1 MVNPVLPLW
10 PRRRRNL
17 RNSRRELEVDIIF
30 QQCRLTDDDFKK
42 FSALIYA
49 KTGIHLKPEKKELLH
64 ARLGKRLRACQLSSF
79 TDYYDRVMH
88 DASGNELVHLINC
101 VSTNFTGFFREN
113 AHFDFFSATVL
124 PQLAGRGNG
133 AGAPCKVWSSA
144 CSSGEEPYTIAMV
157 LARFMAG
164 HAGFSSSILA
174 TDISTKVLA
183 IAEKGIY
190 SLDKMDKVP
199 PDYLKSFFQRGV
211 GKCDGYVKIK
221 EQLRR
226 LVTFKRVNLMDPFPW
241 KEEMDVIFCR
251 NVMIYFTRETQAELA
266 EKFYH
271 CLAPDGYLFIGHS
284 ESLTSVAHLF
294 RPVAATVYQKVK

>member
-1 MVNPVLPLW
+1 VEIL
-10 PRRRRNL
+10 
-17 RNSRRELEVDIIF
+17 F
-30 QQCRLTDDDFKK
+30 QQSRLTDDDFRK

-64 ARLGKRLRACQLSSF
+64 ARLGKRLRACQLDSF
-79 TDYYDRVMH
+79 KDYYDRVVQ
-88 DASGNELVHLINC
+88 DASGSELVHLINC

-124 PQLAGRGNG
+124 PHLAGRGSG
-133 AGAPCKVWSSA
+133 AGSQCRVWSAA
-144 CSSGEEPYTIAMV
+144 CSSGEEPYTLAMV
-157 LARFMAG
+157 LARFMAT
-164 HAGFSSSILA
+164 HSGFSSSILA

-190 SLDKMDKVP
+190 PMDKMDKVP
-199 PDYLKSFFQRGV
+199 SDYLKSYFQRGV
-211 GKCDGYVKIK
+211 GKCAGYVKVK

-226 LVTFKRVNLMDPFPW
+226 LVTFKRLNLMDAFPW
-241 KEEMDVIFCR
+241 KGEMDVIFCR
-251 NVMIYFTRETQAELA
+251 NVMIYFTRETQMELA

-284 ESLTSVAHLF
+284 ESLTGIGHRF
-294 RPVAATVYQKVK
+294 RPVAATVYQKVG